1 MLYVIYRTLENE
13 YLACLSEKMSL
24 QNRLS
29 ELEKDMSST
38 QKPIKFNS
46 KTKNMTEDD
55 LSNDSRKD
63 KIECINNTI
72 NEKKDIGQEEKTQSA
87 ITVIKI
93 IYNFCNILLSD
104 FIINS

>member
-38 QKPIKFNS
+38 QKPIKFYS
-46 KTKNMTEDD
+46 KTKNMTEGN
-55 LSNDSRKD
+55 LGNDSRED
-63 KIECINNTI
+63 KIECINNSI
-72 NEKKDIGQEEKTQSA
+72 NEKKDIRQEEKIESA
-87 ITVIKI
+87 ITVTKT
-93 IYNFCNILLSD
+93 IYDFCNILLID